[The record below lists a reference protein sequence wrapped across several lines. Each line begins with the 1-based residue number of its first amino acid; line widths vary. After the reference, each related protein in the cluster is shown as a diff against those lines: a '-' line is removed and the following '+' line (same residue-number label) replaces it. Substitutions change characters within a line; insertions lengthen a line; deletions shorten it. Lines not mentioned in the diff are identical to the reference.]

1 MGCEQLN
8 PHKEKWH
15 SFFSCSHPKE
25 ESRAGGWGDDTLWG
39 IIKQRGESEPH
50 LATPTDL
57 SELPALVTS
66 SEAHKQETAGLTSSD
81 SQTPNRGTCPQEVM
95 K

>member
-1 MGCEQLN
+1 MVTGEMKSSGELA
-8 PHKEKWH
+8 
-15 SFFSCSHPKE
+15 
-25 ESRAGGWGDDTLWG
+25 SRG
-39 IIKQRGESEPH
+39 GESEPY

-66 SEAHKQETAGLTSSD
+66 SETHKQETAGMTSSD

-95 K
+95 N